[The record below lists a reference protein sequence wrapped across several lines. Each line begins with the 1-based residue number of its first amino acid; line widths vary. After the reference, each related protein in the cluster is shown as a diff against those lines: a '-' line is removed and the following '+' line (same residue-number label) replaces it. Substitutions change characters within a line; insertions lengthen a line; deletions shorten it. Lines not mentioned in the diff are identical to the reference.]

1 MDRAESG
8 LQRSSVIVSLQ
19 ETVQTPLID
28 KKHEELIPSGFYGI
42 NLIFFFG
49 VVVWKSSF
57 RSDLTTLF
65 HQIRSFDYLSKNL
78 IINMKSFKT

>member
-49 VVVWKSSF
+49 VVV
-57 RSDLTTLF
+57 
-65 HQIRSFDYLSKNL
+65 
-78 IINMKSFKT
+78 